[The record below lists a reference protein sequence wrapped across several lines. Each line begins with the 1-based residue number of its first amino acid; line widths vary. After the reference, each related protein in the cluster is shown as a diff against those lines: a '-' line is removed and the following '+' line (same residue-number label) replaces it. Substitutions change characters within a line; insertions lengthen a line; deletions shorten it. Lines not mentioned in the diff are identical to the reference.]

1 MTNKEKFRYYKIHE
15 NIAGQEFKI
24 GDRYG
29 IFEIDENEIQE
40 RIDMTG
46 YYYINDDG
54 EKATTDEEFWKMEEI
69 KKKRFYE
76 QDSNEGVKWD
86 GAFVDLIF
94 EYWDGHNWKKIWL
107 DHAGMRSGEVEDVTD
122 EIGTLER
129 IAYEVIDGALSF
141 CKKAYKDEKGNY
153 YYMHF
158 SYCNDTLDF
167 YQPTDLETLQ
177 GIFEDLE

>member
-29 IFEIDENEIQE
+29 ILEISKSEIQE
-40 RIDMTG
+40 KIDMTG
-46 YYYINDDG
+46 YYYINEDG
-54 EKATTDEEFWKMEEI
+54 EKITTDEEFWKMEEI

-76 QDSNEGVKWD
+76 QDSNEGVNWD

-94 EYWDGHNWKKIWL
+94 EYWDGHNYCRIFL
-107 DHAGMRSGEVEDVTD
+107 NPLESYYDVEEVTD

-129 IAYEVIDGALSF
+129 IAYKEGEGT
-141 CKKAYKDEKGNY
+141 CCEKAYKDDKGNY
-153 YYMHF
+153 YYMF
-158 SYCNDTLDF
+158 SSYYQGDLDF
-167 YQPTDLETLQ
+167 YQPTDFKNIQ
-177 GIFEDLE
+177 RIFEDLE